1 MGKVSRWGWLALV
14 LLMTGVVAESRQAP
28 TLPEIMRQKLDH
40 TQQILAG
47 VATAQFGTI
56 ERNANDLRILADLS
70 SWNVMR
76 TPEYLRFS
84 NDFKDTA
91 RRLSQAALD
100 RNLDAATLAYVEL
113 TLKCV
118 ECHKYVRGVENAR
131 DHYSLPRPD
140 PLAND

>member
-91 RRLSQAALD
+91 LRLSQAALD